1 MTEMPDAIGERAM
14 RAIPSLRASLNRL
27 GILANESTTGARFAS
42 GDHFAFMALTFHAKQ
57 LEHANGVIVLNN
69 HPDVALIVRS
79 MLEGWWQLKWAHSD
93 PQPRAEK
100 WRAFSIIYDWRSIQD
115 ARAAGIDVPQ
125 EREERTN
132 ARLEGVK
139 DQFLTGKARR
149 ALSEKKDLPADPFQ
163 TTWHGMQL
171 RQLVEQIGEL
181 RLYAG
186 PYDEFSDRHHW
197 APAGVGQGI
206 RLDRQVIRYDA
217 RDAPSTARALDIA
230 FRCLYQSAL
239 LLNEYLGLGFQ
250 DRLRAMAD
258 RYMADNEVII
268 SGGVPVFDDPA
279 PGAT

>member
-1 MTEMPDAIGERAM
+1 MYKR
-14 RAIPSLRASLNRL
+14 
-27 GILANESTTGARFAS
+27 
-42 GDHFAFMALTFHAKQ
+42 Q
-57 LEHANGVIVLNN
+57 
-69 HPDVALIVRS
+69 
-79 MLEGWWQLKWAHSD
+79 
-93 PQPRAEK
+93 
-100 WRAFSIIYDWRSIQD
+100 
-115 ARAAGIDVPQ
+115 
-125 EREERTN
+125 
-132 ARLEGVK
+132 VK